1 MRNQILLFSLL
12 LTITSC
18 TEYLLYYQTYT
29 VESELE
35 QNEGSLKYENEDCAL
50 YYNLWA
56 EYGNPGFV
64 MENKTDS
71 DLFVLMYSSFFIHIC
86 VAYDYY
92 ANREITESYT
102 STYEESISID
112 GKAIYPY
119 YSFFNPIDATKK
131 VGYGTNHV
139 SSITVKEQPVIC
151 IPPHSAK
158 YIPVRYPISDGNRLY
173 HDGSVSPE
181 QSPYI
186 FTNRI
191 SYKSNNED
199 SIKHVENEFWV
210 SNIEQIKPHIGF
222 PDKSVKREK
231 KENVLADEK
240 NPNKFYIKYY
250 EKNSLF

>member
-1 MRNQILLFSLL
+1 MAWPMIIMPILARS
-12 LTITSC
+12 
-18 TEYLLYYQTYT
+18 
-29 VESELE
+29 
-35 QNEGSLKYENEDCAL
+35 
-50 YYNLWA
+50 
-56 EYGNPGFV
+56 
-64 MENKTDS
+64 
-71 DLFVLMYSSFFIHIC
+71 
-86 VAYDYY
+86 
-92 ANREITESYT
+92 NREITEGYT

-112 GKAIYPY
+112 GKVIYPY

-173 HDGSVSPE
+173 HEGSVSPE

-199 SIKHVENEFWV
+199 SIKHIENEFWV

-222 PDKSVKREK
+222 PNKSVKREK
-231 KENVLADEK
+231 KENILVDEEK
-240 NPNKFYIKYY
+240 PNKFYIKYY
-250 EKNSLF
+250 EKK

>member
-71 DLFVLMYSSFFIHIC
+71 DLFVLMDRSFYIHNG

-151 IPPHSAK
+151 I
-158 YIPVRYPISDGNRLY
+158 
-173 HDGSVSPE
+173 
-181 QSPYI
+181 
-186 FTNRI
+186 
-191 SYKSNNED
+191 
-199 SIKHVENEFWV
+199 
-210 SNIEQIKPHIGF
+210 
-222 PDKSVKREK
+222 
-231 KENVLADEK
+231 
-240 NPNKFYIKYY
+240 
-250 EKNSLF
+250 

>member
-1 MRNQILLFSLL
+1 MRHSDKPLFP
-12 LTITSC
+12 
-18 TEYLLYYQTYT
+18 LY
-29 VESELE
+29 
-35 QNEGSLKYENEDCAL
+35 C
-50 YYNLWA
+50 
-56 EYGNPGFV
+56 
-64 MENKTDS
+64 M
-71 DLFVLMYSSFFIHIC
+71 
-86 VAYDYY
+86 
-92 ANREITESYT
+92 REPT
-102 STYEESISID
+102 
-112 GKAIYPY
+112 
-119 YSFFNPIDATKK
+119 
-131 VGYGTNHV
+131 
-139 SSITVKEQPVIC
+139 
-151 IPPHSAK
+151 PHSAK